1 MTPMIHFASGMLIL
15 SCLSGCSSLEDVP
28 MNLGQPDPRSIIR
41 SEPQDV
47 RPPGEQ
53 DPKEILSKAEGL
65 RKMGKSNDALFYYV
79 TFLEHEPQHVGALA
93 AIGQIHFEKQN
104 RELAKAAF
112 ELSLKGDP
120 NNPEVIESLGV
131 LALQNNERGQA
142 EVLLKKAQSLNP
154 TSTRT
159 LNALGLLADQR
170 GDYRRAQA
178 FYREALTRD
187 PNNPGI
193 RNNLAYSLYLQGD
206 YQRALAAAD
215 ALLMAAP
222 GHVESRMNRSL
233 FLMKLGRVDETLQ
246 NFRHFLSE
254 PDAYNNLGYLYL
266 QAGNLSLARE
276 CFEKAILLSPSYHDL
291 AHQNLKKLAQIEERQ
306 SRTEDLLLVAQQRP

>member
-1 MTPMIHFASGMLIL
+1 MIHFASGMLIL
-15 SCLSGCSSLEDVP
+15 ICLSGCSSLEDVP
-28 MNLGQPDPRSIIR
+28 MNLGHPDPRSIIR

-47 RPPGEQ
+47 MPPGGQ
-53 DPKEILSKAEGL
+53 DPREMLSKAEGL
-65 RKMGKSNDALFYYV
+65 RKMGKANDALFYYV

-120 NNPEVIESLGV
+120 NNPQVIESLGV

-142 EVLLKKAQSLNP
+142 EILLKKAQSLNP

-159 LNALGLLADQR
+159 LNALGLLSDQK
-170 GDYRRAQA
+170 GDYRGAQA

-215 ALLMAAP
+215 ALLMVAP

-291 AHQNLKKLAQIEERQ
+291 AHQNLKKVAQIEERQ
-306 SRTEDLLLVAQQRP
+306 SRAEDLLLVAEERP